1 MDLQSQET
9 THLGAP
15 GPSAT
20 HVPAACVWTR
30 AQLPGLAGHP
40 PAISA
45 CSLGIWVFSSCPRE
59 QHVTAPWSPSQGPRW
74 LVGALLLAWEETKGF
89 AAAPPPPNKRANT
102 TFGKRNK
109 HKMFYTYYRHQQ
121 VPTVIHERD
130 LGRKAIPLLR
140 AAFLI
145 RVSWSWLYCPN
156 FKMRDLQAGRL
167 SDLPN
172 YRNII

>member
-1 MDLQSQET
+1 
-9 THLGAP
+9 
-15 GPSAT
+15 
-20 HVPAACVWTR
+20 
-30 AQLPGLAGHP
+30 
-40 PAISA
+40 
-45 CSLGIWVFSSCPRE
+45 
-59 QHVTAPWSPSQGPRW
+59 
-74 LVGALLLAWEETKGF
+74 
-89 AAAPPPPNKRANT
+89 
-102 TFGKRNK
+102 
-109 HKMFYTYYRHQQ
+109 MFYTYYRHQQ

>member
-9 THLGAP
+9 MHLGAP

-30 AQLPGLAGHP
+30 AQLPGLAGQP

-89 AAAPPPPNKRANT
+89 AAAPPPQIKELILP
-102 TFGKRNK
+102 
-109 HKMFYTYYRHQQ
+109 
-121 VPTVIHERD
+121 
-130 LGRKAIPLLR
+130 LGREINTKC
-140 AAFLI
+140 FTLI
-145 RVSWSWLYCPN
+145 IDISRS
-156 FKMRDLQAGRL
+156 QRL
-167 SDLPN
+167 FTSE
-172 YRNII
+172 I